1 MPYSIDWLIPDQVI
15 FMRVFGVTTE
25 DEIRASFESVNTM
38 IESSE
43 YPHVHLIDDTGDI
56 EKPISPVKA
65 LEIAREI
72 GIHERLGW
80 SLITREKSVLVRMG
94 TAFGSSLVKS
104 KVKSLATLEDAIEF
118 LKSVDGSLNW
128 DQVNQ
133 TIVLPD

>member
-133 TIVLPD
+133 TLVLPD